1 MTGSKLFH
9 PSHAGRGMK
18 DAKYANDIARK
29 ENDTA
34 LEAVKKSGKIR
45 IITLPLRNWN

>member
-1 MTGSKLFH
+1 
-9 PSHAGRGMK
+9 MK

-34 LEAVKKSGKIR
+34 LEAVKKRARLGSLLSPPETGIR
-45 IITLPLRNWN
+45 PYLTDLLSPA